1 MRCVQVRTDSYQDLD
16 SVPPVTL
23 LINLASVAAAIIVI
37 CSKREVDTCNL
48 GTQLL
53 CIYLNK
59 SKYVLSIEVVA
70 FLRRRGSVC
79 WAATELSPRPLLLW
93 RRRRKIVPVNKDQE
107 MINTV
112 KQ

>member
-1 MRCVQVRTDSYQDLD
+1 MRTDSYQDLD

-37 CSKREVDTCNL
+37 CSKREV
-48 GTQLL
+48 GTQITDGVSNRYYLFEY
-53 CIYLNK
+53 IYL
-59 SKYVLSIEVVA
+59 LSIEVVA

-79 WAATELSPRPLLLW
+79 WAATELSPRPLLL
-93 RRRRKIVPVNKDQE
+93 RRRTRKIVPVNKE
-107 MINTV
+107 MLNNV